1 MLGLAAA
8 AEGLDAELCRYEALA
23 TGIQRERL
31 DSEKNLRQAV
41 RSLKDLEDS
50 EARLV
55 QHLQTLVAA
64 IASAS
69 ERQQRQ
75 SLVVQESAEQ
85 IRRRRAGLTDLLG
98 RWGAFGTAA
107 A

>member
-1 MLGLAAA
+1 MSQRKSDMLGLAAA

-50 EARLV
+50 EARLG

-64 IASAS
+64 IASAR
-69 ERQQRQ
+69 ERQQR
-75 SLVVQESAEQ
+75 
-85 IRRRRAGLTDLLG
+85 
-98 RWGAFGTAA
+98 
-107 A
+107 